1 MHDCLAAQEPYND
14 AKDAA
19 EGTAN
24 PFYGFFA
31 ASLRPPTA
39 F

>member
-1 MHDCLAAQEPYND
+1 MHDCLAAHEPYDD

-19 EGTAN
+19 EGTAI
-24 PFYGFFA
+24 FYGFFA
-31 ASLRPPTA
+31 ASLRPPTG